1 VLVDIHGFCD
11 DRFAHVRN
19 VFERNFEEHGDVG
32 ASFALTL
39 EGEYLI
45 DMWAGHRD
53 AAATLPWEENTIV
66 NVYSTTKTMTALSA
80 LLLADRGELDF
91 GAKVASYWPEFAQN
105 GKEDIEVRHLMSHSA
120 GLSGLEEFD
129 DPSDYYDWDLICTRL
144 AAQAP
149 WWTPGTQS
157 GYHAITQGYLIGEV
171 VRRVTGRSLGT
182 FFREEIA
189 DPLEADF
196 HIGVD
201 PKHFPRIGELI
212 PPEESPDT
220 VEYPEDSV
228 AARTFG
234 RGMIDALASRTDAW
248 RRAEIPAANGH
259 GNARSVVRVQT
270 LLANHGTAFGKA
282 LMTPEGC
289 LRVMEEQTNGTDLV
303 LGVPTRYGL
312 GYGLN
317 QNGAMG
323 PNANTCYWG
332 GWGGSAIVVDLDARL
347 CFSYVM
353 NRMDSGVLGD
363 PRGFGLMEAVF
374 DCLA

>member
-1 VLVDIHGFCD
+1 MEIHGFCD
-11 DRFAHVRN
+11 DRFAQVRE
-19 VFERNFEEHGDVG
+19 VFERNFEAHGEVG

-39 EGEYLI
+39 EGEYLV

-53 AAATLPWEENTIV
+53 AAATLPWEKDTIV

-91 GAKVASYWPEFAQN
+91 GAKVASYWPEFARN
-105 GKEDIEVRHLMSHSA
+105 GKEDVEVRHLMSHSA

-129 DPSDYYDWDLICTRL
+129 DASDYYDWDLICTRL

-149 WWTPGTQS
+149 WWQPGTQS

-171 VRRVTGRSLGT
+171 IRRITGRSLGT

-189 DPLEADF
+189 EPLEADF

-201 PKHFPRIGELI
+201 PADFDRIGELI
-212 PPEESPDT
+212 PPAESPAA

-234 RGMIDALASRTDAW
+234 RGMIDARASGTEAW

-259 GNARSVVRVQT
+259 GNARSVVRAQT
-270 LLANHGTAFGKA
+270 LLANHGTAFGKQ
-282 LMTPEGC
+282 LMSPEGC

-303 LGVPTRYGL
+303 LGVPMRFGL

-317 QNGAMG
+317 QNGTMG
-323 PNANTCYWG
+323 PDANTCFWG

-347 CFSYVM
+347 CFAYVM

-374 DCLA
+374 STLK